1 MNSELK
7 QSAFLVVV
15 NDEGQYSIW
24 PEAKEIPLGWK
35 SEGTQDSE
43 QQCLAHIDKAWTDM
57 RPHSLKEGWD
67 KQHASRSC
75 AEFQR

>member
-24 PEAKEIPLGWK
+24 PEAKEIPLLRDAAA
-35 SEGTQDSE
+35 GTGAYRCVRAAPLD
-43 QQCLAHIDKAWTDM
+43 
-57 RPHSLKEGWD
+57 
-67 KQHASRSC
+67 
-75 AEFQR
+75 